1 MRQTIK
7 RTNNRE
13 TKMTLKLTPQLCVV
27 IGITMGGIL
36 SFLDPWLAFL
46 GGIALSILFS
56 YDFNKDKIPSIRID
70 G

>member
-1 MRQTIK
+1 
-7 RTNNRE
+7 
-13 TKMTLKLTPQLCVV
+13 MTLKLTPQLCVV